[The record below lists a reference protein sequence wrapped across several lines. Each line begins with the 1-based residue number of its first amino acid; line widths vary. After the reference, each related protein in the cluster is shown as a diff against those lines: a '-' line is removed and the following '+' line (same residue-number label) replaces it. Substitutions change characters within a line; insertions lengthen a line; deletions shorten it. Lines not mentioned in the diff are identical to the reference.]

1 VLGPTDPNRLM
12 LMSASIDPEG
22 TNGGPVVQTFSDPL
36 SAYNTLSW
44 ETMPQRLLAAGVKP
58 SSHTIS
64 DRTSDHRTG
73 GRQTEAP
80 PLLPPRG
87 LPLPLFVLV
96 SWTVGRQQ
104 CRLSGVWC
112 GSCALGLVRVG
123 LFSRDSPAWSAERY
137 SAGASTPLTPRA

>member
-1 VLGPTDPNRLM
+1 M

-73 GRQTEAP
+73 GRLAMRVRAAP
-80 PLLPPRG
+80 DSGGRVCSPLGRG
-87 LPLPLFVLV
+87 GHRARRRGSV
-96 SWTVGRQQ
+96 S
-104 CRLSGVWC
+104 
-112 GSCALGLVRVG
+112 
-123 LFSRDSPAWSAERY
+123 
-137 SAGASTPLTPRA
+137 